1 MRIEP
6 PRASGPGVQETR
18 KSPAVAAK
26 RVPENEARLRAA
38 NAAPAILQ
46 PGQELEAV
54 VVEELADGRLVLDI
68 GGGLLEA
75 NDPGSLAVGQR
86 LRLQVDLTEP
96 QVLLHIV
103 EQDLPLR
110 GEIARL
116 LRQRLPVE
124 GQEPLAALENLL
136 ASAEALEPNSPPP
149 AWLEK
154 LKLFLTRLI
163 NAKEAMT
170 PERLHELVRDGG
182 LHYEMKLSRGAAIK
196 DAQLMEIAEGDLKG
210 LLLGALEEL
219 TAAGAGEPSRAVAG
233 QLYHLEGQQAAN
245 LLAQIDGRA
254 FQFHVPLF
262 TGAGFTDVAVSIE
275 RDSGGRG
282 ERDKKGAGEYAVL
295 FALELEEFGCLRID
309 ARVRGNFLTA
319 VFYAEKEYSL
329 KQLRLELPRLEESLQ
344 ALGFS
349 RVALGARALREI
361 RRDQELRFT
370 ALALGMPADAGLLNV
385 KV

>member
-6 PRASGPGVQETR
+6 PRASGPGVQEAR
-18 KSPAVAAK
+18 ESSAVAAK
-26 RVPENEARLRAA
+26 RVPEGEARLRPA
-38 NAAPAILQ
+38 NAAPASLQ

-68 GGGLLEA
+68 GTGLLEA

-86 LRLQVDLTEP
+86 LRLRVDFTEP

-124 GQEPLAALENLL
+124 GQESLGALENLL
-136 ASAEALEPNSPPP
+136 EFADSLEPDAPAPP
-149 AWLEK
+149 WLEK
-154 LKLFLTRLI
+154 LKVFLTRLI
-163 NAKEAMT
+163 NAREAMT
-170 PERLHELVRDGG
+170 AERLQELVRDGG
-182 LHYEMKLSRGAAIK
+182 LHYEMKLSRAAALK
-196 DAQLMEIAEGDLKG
+196 DAPLMEIAERDLKG

-219 TAAGAGEPSRAVAG
+219 NAAGAGEPSRAVAG

-275 RDSGGRG
+275 RDGGG
-282 ERDKKGAGEYAVL
+282 GSERDKKGGEYAVL
-295 FALELEEFGCLRID
+295 FALDLEEFGCLRID
-309 ARVRGNFLTA
+309 ARVRANFLTA
-319 VFYAEKEYSL
+319 VFYADKESSL
-329 KQLRLELPRLEESLQ
+329 MQLRLELPCLEESLQ

-349 RVALGARALREI
+349 QIALGARALREL
-361 RRDQELRFT
+361 RRDQDLRFT
-370 ALALGMPADAGLLNV
+370 ALALGMPSDSGLLNV

>member
-6 PRASGPGVQETR
+6 PRASGPGVQGKREAAT
-18 KSPAVAAK
+18 VNAK
-26 RVPENEARLRAA
+26 RVPESETLLRPA
-38 NAAPAILQ
+38 NAALAALQ
-46 PGQELEAV
+46 LGQELEAV

-75 NDPGSLAVGQR
+75 NNPGSLAIGQR
-86 LRLQVDLTEP
+86 LRLRVDLTEP
-96 QVLLHIV
+96 QVLLHII

-136 ASAEALEPNSPPP
+136 QSAGAFDPNVAPPP
-149 AWLEK
+149 WLEK
-154 LKLFLTRLI
+154 LKVFLTRII
-163 NAKEAMT
+163 NAREAMT
-170 PERLHELVRDGG
+170 PERLQQLVRDGG
-182 LHYEMKLSRGAAIK
+182 LHYEMKLSRAAALK
-196 DAQLMEIAEGDLKG
+196 DAPLMEIAEGDLKG

-219 TAAGAGEPSRAVAG
+219 TAAGVPSRAVAG
-233 QLYHLEGQQAAN
+233 QLYQLEGQQAAN

-275 RDSGGRG
+275 RDGGG
-282 ERDKKGAGEYAVL
+282 PSERDKKGCGEYSVL
-295 FALELEEFGCLRID
+295 FALGLEEFGRLRID
-309 ARVRGNFLTA
+309 ARVRGDFLTA
-319 VFYAEKEYSL
+319 IFYAGSEPALTE
-329 KQLRLELPRLEESLQ
+329 LRLDLPRLQESLQ

-349 RVALGARALREI
+349 RVALGARPLRDL
-361 RRDQELRFT
+361 RRDQAVKFT

>member
-1 MRIEP
+1 
-6 PRASGPGVQETR
+6 
-18 KSPAVAAK
+18 
-26 RVPENEARLRAA
+26 VPEGEARLRPA
-38 NAAPAILQ
+38 NAAPASLQ

-68 GGGLLEA
+68 GTGLLEA

-86 LRLQVDLTEP
+86 LRLRVDFTEP

-124 GQEPLAALENLL
+124 GQESLGALENLL
-136 ASAEALEPNSPPP
+136 EFADSLEPDAPAPP
-149 AWLEK
+149 WLEK
-154 LKLFLTRLI
+154 LKVFLTRLI
-163 NAKEAMT
+163 NAREAMT
-170 PERLHELVRDGG
+170 AERLQELVRDGG
-182 LHYEMKLSRGAAIK
+182 LHYEMKLSRAAALK
-196 DAQLMEIAEGDLKG
+196 DAPLMEIAERDLKG

-219 TAAGAGEPSRAVAG
+219 NAAGAGEPSRAVAG

-275 RDSGGRG
+275 RDGGG
-282 ERDKKGAGEYAVL
+282 GSERDKKGGEYAVL
-295 FALELEEFGCLRID
+295 FALDLEEFGCLRID
-309 ARVRGNFLTA
+309 ARVRANFLTA
-319 VFYAEKEYSL
+319 VFYADKESSL
-329 KQLRLELPRLEESLQ
+329 MQLRLELPCLEESLQ

-349 RVALGARALREI
+349 QIALGARALREL
-361 RRDQELRFT
+361 RRDQDLRFT
-370 ALALGMPADAGLLNV
+370 ALALGMPSDSGLLNV

>member
-6 PRASGPGVQETR
+6 PRASGPGVQEAR
-18 KSPAVAAK
+18 ESPTVAAK
-26 RVPENEARLRAA
+26 RVPEGEARLRPA
-38 NAAPAILQ
+38 NTAPAILQ

-86 LRLQVDLTEP
+86 LRLRVDLTEP

-103 EQDLPLR
+103 EQDLPFR

-116 LRQRLPVE
+116 LRQRLPIE
-124 GQEPLAALENLL
+124 GQEPLGALENLL
-136 ASAEALEPNSPPP
+136 ESAAALEPNAPAPP
-149 AWLEK
+149 WLEK

-163 NAKEAMT
+163 NAKEEMT
-170 PERLHELVRDGG
+170 PERLQELVRDGG
-182 LHYEMKLSRGAAIK
+182 LYYEMKLSRAAATK
-196 DAQLMEIAEGDLKG
+196 DAPLMEIAERDLKG

-219 TAAGAGEPSRAVAG
+219 TAAGAGEPSRVVAG

-254 FQFHVPLF
+254 FQFHLPLF
-262 TGAGFTDVAVSIE
+262 TGAGFTDIAVAIE
-275 RDSGGRG
+275 RDGSGRS
-282 ERDKKGAGEYAVL
+282 ERDKKGGGEYSVL
-295 FALELEEFGCLRID
+295 FALDLEEFGRLRID

-319 VFYAEKEYSL
+319 VFYADKEPSL
-329 KQLRLELPRLEESLQ
+329 TQLRLELPRLQESLQ

-349 RVALGARALREI
+349 RVALGARALREL

-370 ALALGMPADAGLLNV
+370 ALALGMPSDAGLLNV